1 MTQGKGAQYGEGLF
15 DSAGQMD
22 PFSFEKAARSSGA
35 CLVAGIDEAGRGP
48 LAGPVVAAAVILP
61 EGCIIENLTDS
72 KKLSPKQRDRLSTEI
87 QEKALAWEVG
97 VSDAA
102 LIDQINILEATRRA
116 MESAVARMALQP
128 DYLLIDAVTIVTDIP
143 QKGIVK
149 GDMLSHS
156 ISAASVIAKVTRDRI
171 MESCHHIYPEYNFHK
186 HKGYGTQEHR
196 DKIRVHG
203 PCPIHRKT
211 FRCVREYCGNRS
223 S

>member
-1 MTQGKGAQYGEGLF
+1 MTRGKWAQYGEGLF
-15 DSAGQMD
+15 DYAGQMD
-22 PFSFEKAARSSGA
+22 PFRFEKAARSSGA
-35 CLVAGIDEAGRGP
+35 GLVAGIDEAGRGP

-61 EGCIIENLTDS
+61 EGCIIEDLTDS
-72 KKLSPKQRDRLSTEI
+72 KKLSPKQRDRLSKEI

-97 VSDAA
+97 ISDAA
-102 LIDQINILEATRRA
+102 LVDQINILEATRRA

-171 MESCHHIYPEYNFHK
+171 MESCHQVY
-186 HKGYGTQEHR
+186 
-196 DKIRVHG
+196 
-203 PCPIHRKT
+203 
-211 FRCVREYCGNRS
+211 
-223 S
+223 

>member
-1 MTQGKGAQYGEGLF
+1 MKGRRQHHREEPF
-15 DSAGQMD
+15 DPAGHTD
-22 PFSFEKAARSSGA
+22 PFYFEKAARSSGA
-35 CLVAGIDEAGRGP
+35 RLVAGIDEAGRGP

-61 EGCIIENLTDS
+61 DGCFIQDLTDS
-72 KKLSPKQRDRLSTEI
+72 KKVTAKQRERLATEI

-97 VSDAA
+97 ISDAA
-102 LIDQINILEATRRA
+102 LIDKINILEATRRA
-116 MESAVARMALQP
+116 MELAVACMALQP
-128 DYLLIDAVTIVTDIP
+128 DYLLIDAVTIETSIP

-149 GDMLSHS
+149 GDLLSHS

-171 MESCHHIYPEYNFHK
+171 MEYCHQTYPEYNFHK

-211 FRCVREYCGNRS
+211 FRRVREYCGDLPF
-223 S
+223 